1 MQTKLNQSENLIGSK
16 EKLIEENNKKVFE
29 ITQSR
34 DMISSRLADAEAK
47 LAMVQKEADCA
58 KTQLTQKENLI
69 ESLKNKID
77 AKDKEVSQMAA
88 DLEKL
93 TNTAK
98 REMELLE
105 GKVKLNDG
113 IYENS

>member
-29 ITQSR
+29 ITQNR

-58 KTQLTQKENLI
+58 KTQLNQKEI
-69 ESLKNKID
+69 S
-77 AKDKEVSQMAA
+77 
-88 DLEKL
+88 
-93 TNTAK
+93 
-98 REMELLE
+98 
-105 GKVKLNDG
+105 
-113 IYENS
+113 